1 LFESTPNPYS
11 FWYNVALSKFTGSP
25 SIASTTKSLVILY
38 CAFEGE
44 IKKSLGLIIF
54 TSSLYKAL
62 NKILN
67 DASVPLL
74 R

>member
-1 LFESTPNPYS
+1 M
-11 FWYNVALSKFTGSP
+11 ALYKSAGSP
-25 SIASTTKSLVILY
+25 SIAYTTKSLVILY
-38 CAFEGE
+38 CAFDGE

-62 NKILN
+62 NKISN
-67 DASVPLL
+67 DKSVPLL